1 LEDAKQKLCHRG
13 EEDAQLNQ
21 SLYGAQLLRGDFVR
35 LSHGGDFVRLSHG
48 GDISVA
54 LLKKRKKI
62 KIT

>member
-1 LEDAKQKLCHRG
+1 
-13 EEDAQLNQ
+13 
-21 SLYGAQLLRGDFVR
+21 LLRGDFVR